1 MVFALQVSSPY
12 RRTESA
18 SLLLD
23 DFKSFYFCL
32 LSKGPFTDIN
42 SEEVEEEIGSMYRT
56 VLKLTKTFGDAPGP
70 RRVADSV
77 KSKIDKFK
85 VHIPLLQ
92 IICNPG
98 LRERHWEQVKGMS
111 TLLIDI
117 FGGRQYC
124 RIQTLGEGGRSSR
137 PVDKGGAS
145 PPLDPPL
152 DRTVISMWSSKLHFF
167 LSAFRKLSIG
177 QAPGIELAQP
187 IFLRINQATPSW

>member
-1 MVFALQVSSPY
+1 
-12 RRTESA
+12 
-18 SLLLD
+18 
-23 DFKSFYFCL
+23 
-32 LSKGPFTDIN
+32 
-42 SEEVEEEIGSMYRT
+42 MYRT

-117 FGGRQYC
+117 FGETAMPDPDLEIR
-124 RIQTLGEGGRSSR
+124 GEGGGHPDPLIRE
-137 PVDKGGAS
+137 G
-145 PPLDPPL
+145 PPLPWIRYWTGLSVLSVHPSH
-152 DRTVISMWSSKLHFF
+152 TFF
-167 LSAFRKLSIG
+167 LSAFRKLSNWSGARDRTRADHHSTYQLNYPFIV
-177 QAPGIELAQP
+177 IKVEFNLVLV
-187 IFLRINQATPSW
+187 FH

>member
-1 MVFALQVSSPY
+1 
-12 RRTESA
+12 
-18 SLLLD
+18 
-23 DFKSFYFCL
+23 
-32 LSKGPFTDIN
+32 
-42 SEEVEEEIGSMYRT
+42 MYRT

-117 FGGRQYC
+117 FGEIAVPNPDLEITGR
-124 RIQTLGEGGRSSR
+124 GGGGG
-137 PVDKGGAS
+137 GGAPAPFVKRGARAPRAS
-145 PPLDPPL
+145 PLGPPL
-152 DRTVISMWSSKLHFF
+152 DRTVISTWSSKPHL
-167 LSAFRKLSIG
+167 LS
-177 QAPGIELAQP
+177 
-187 IFLRINQATPSW
+187 

>member
-1 MVFALQVSSPY
+1 MHLQSCYFANLDLLVYYHSRC
-12 RRTESA
+12 RRRRRCLS
-18 SLLLD
+18 SLLLKYQLKYRKWSLPSRSLHHTAEQRAQV
-23 DFKSFYFCL
+23 FYRTTKSFYFCL

-117 FGGRQYC
+117 FAETAMPDPDLGGGGAV
-124 RIQTLGEGGRSSR
+124 IQTL
-137 PVDKGGAS
+137 
-145 PPLDPPL
+145 
-152 DRTVISMWSSKLHFF
+152 
-167 LSAFRKLSIG
+167 
-177 QAPGIELAQP
+177 
-187 IFLRINQATPSW
+187 

>member
-1 MVFALQVSSPY
+1 M
-12 RRTESA
+12 
-18 SLLLD
+18 
-23 DFKSFYFCL
+23 

-98 LRERHWEQVKGMS
+98 LRERHWEQVKGLS

-117 FGGRQYC
+117 FGKTAVPDPDLEIR
-124 RIQTLGEGGRSSR
+124 GEGGGRSSR
-137 PVDKGGAS
+137 PFDKGGARAPRS

-152 DRTVISMWSSKLHFF
+152 DRTVISTWSSKPHL
-167 LSAFRKLSIG
+167 LS
-177 QAPGIELAQP
+177 
-187 IFLRINQATPSW
+187 

>member
-1 MVFALQVSSPY
+1 M
-12 RRTESA
+12 
-18 SLLLD
+18 
-23 DFKSFYFCL
+23 

-117 FGGRQYC
+117 FGEKAVPDSDLEIRGRGGVV
-124 RIQTLGEGGRSSR
+124 IQTL
-137 PVDKGGAS
+137 
-145 PPLDPPL
+145 
-152 DRTVISMWSSKLHFF
+152 
-167 LSAFRKLSIG
+167 
-177 QAPGIELAQP
+177 
-187 IFLRINQATPSW
+187 

>member
-1 MVFALQVSSPY
+1 
-12 RRTESA
+12 
-18 SLLLD
+18 
-23 DFKSFYFCL
+23 
-32 LSKGPFTDIN
+32 
-42 SEEVEEEIGSMYRT
+42 MYRT

-117 FGGRQYC
+117 FGEIAVPNPDLEITGRGAV
-124 RIQTLGEGGRSSR
+124 IQIL
-137 PVDKGGAS
+137 
-145 PPLDPPL
+145 
-152 DRTVISMWSSKLHFF
+152 
-167 LSAFRKLSIG
+167 
-177 QAPGIELAQP
+177 
-187 IFLRINQATPSW
+187 

>member
-1 MVFALQVSSPY
+1 
-12 RRTESA
+12 
-18 SLLLD
+18 
-23 DFKSFYFCL
+23 
-32 LSKGPFTDIN
+32 
-42 SEEVEEEIGSMYRT
+42 MYRT

-111 TLLIDI
+111 TLLIDL
-117 FGGRQYC
+117 FGETVVPDPDLEIRRG
-124 RIQTLGEGGRSSR
+124 GGRSPR
-137 PVDKGGAS
+137 PFDRGGALDPRT

-152 DRTVISMWSSKLHFF
+152 DRTVISRWSSKPQL
-167 LSAFRKLSIG
+167 LS
-177 QAPGIELAQP
+177 
-187 IFLRINQATPSW
+187 

>member
-1 MVFALQVSSPY
+1 
-12 RRTESA
+12 
-18 SLLLD
+18 
-23 DFKSFYFCL
+23 
-32 LSKGPFTDIN
+32 
-42 SEEVEEEIGSMYRT
+42 MYRT

-117 FGGRQYC
+117 FWETAVPDPDLEIMGG
-124 RIQTLGEGGRSSR
+124 GG
-137 PVDKGGAS
+137 GGA
-145 PPLDPPL
+145 
-152 DRTVISMWSSKLHFF
+152 VIIKIVIIGSATGPDCHFYVVIQATPSF
-167 LSAFRKLSIG
+167 LVLFRKLSIG
-177 QAPGIELAQP
+177 QAPGIELAKA
-187 IFLRINQATPSW
+187 IILRIN

>member
-1 MVFALQVSSPY
+1 M
-12 RRTESA
+12 
-18 SLLLD
+18 
-23 DFKSFYFCL
+23 

-98 LRERHWEQVKGMS
+98 LRERHWEQVKGVS

-117 FGGRQYC
+117 FGE
-124 RIQTLGEGGRSSR
+124 TAVPDPDLGGGGRSSR
-137 PVDKGGAS
+137 PFDKGGA
-145 PPLDPPL
+145 PPLVPPL
-152 DRTVISMWSSKLHFF
+152 DRTVISTWSSKLHFF
-167 LSAFRKLSIG
+167 LSSCRKLSIC
-177 QAPGIELAQP
+177 QAPGIELP
-187 IFLRINQATPSW
+187 HTIILHVN